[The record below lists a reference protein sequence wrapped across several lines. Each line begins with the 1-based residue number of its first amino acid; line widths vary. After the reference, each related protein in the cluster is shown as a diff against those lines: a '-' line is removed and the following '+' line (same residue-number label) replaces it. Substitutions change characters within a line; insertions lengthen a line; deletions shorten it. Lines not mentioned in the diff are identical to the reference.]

1 MPRHTRTIY
10 SRRQRMAPG
19 QYDTPLADFL
29 DRLPD
34 YFNQYQ
40 QNQLAIDRQKLAD
53 KRYQDSVERQDRIE
67 KKNDYQRALSATSKY
82 DYSAKQKVAK
92 TFGMDTEAAAFGELS
107 DNLNTNLSDIRSKV
121 SDIQNLGTDAT
132 FYDYD
137 KIKISPEQ
145 IEILKE
151 RDPFA
156 YDTLVKSKTKYD
168 NQRSTMMRTMS
179 SQDATELKRAN
190 VNIGLIE
197 KEMIKVAQKMPN
209 IDTDNKTSMEIL
221 DALRATG
228 ANPTSE
234 LKQLRDQLSFYEG
247 TVNSLNE
254 KYRIKPLEVETGEV
268 EGQDIST
275 IATSI
280 ARPDYDPSVDSIEK
294 AIGTPEG
301 ALDANER
308 VENLYALA
316 TAPEDSQEYQTA
328 KSKTEAFEEL
338 KQSEPIVPSLRE
350 RMSARGVSGERGFK
364 IDPDAKI
371 FKEIPSFKKQSP
383 EYYQRLLPQLRAN
396 MSTFGRAVSL
406 NPTEANKIL
415 EAQDKIIDDLRLAI
429 NSMPDTKQYGNLKQQ
444 YRNALKD
451 YVQSYNYQ
459 GGFKGRRQYGFR
471 YQVPQEPQGQL
482 VQEGTPALQR
492 ILNVVS
498 AQQPSVPIE

>member
-1 MPRHTRTIY
+1 
-10 SRRQRMAPG
+10 MAPG
-19 QYDTPLADFL
+19 QYETPLADFL

-40 QNQLAIDRQKLAD
+40 QNQLAIDRQKLAE

-156 YDTLVKSKTKYD
+156 YDTLVKAKTKYD

-179 SQDATELKRAN
+179 SQDASELKRAN
-190 VNIGLIE
+190 TNIAFIE

-221 DALRATG
+221 DTLRSAG
-228 ANPTSE
+228 VDPTSE
-234 LKQLRDQLSFYEG
+234 LKQLRDQLSGYER

-254 KYRIKPLEVETGEV
+254 KYRIRPPEVETGEV
-268 EGQDIST
+268 EDQDMPT
-275 IATSI
+275 
-280 ARPDYDPSVDSIEK
+280 PDSDPSVDNIEK

-328 KSKTEAFEEL
+328 KSKIEAFEEL

-350 RMSARGVSGERGFK
+350 TMSARGVSRERGFK

-371 FKEIPSFKKQSP
+371 FKEVPKKQSP
-383 EYYQRLLPQLRAN
+383 EYYQRLLPQLRGN

-406 NPTEANKIL
+406 NPVEANKIL

-429 NSMPDTKQYGNLKQQ
+429 NSMPDTKQYGNIKQQ

>member
-1 MPRHTRTIY
+1 
-10 SRRQRMAPG
+10 
-19 QYDTPLADFL
+19 L
-29 DRLPD
+29 
-34 YFNQYQ
+34 
-40 QNQLAIDRQKLAD
+40 
-53 KRYQDSVERQDRIE
+53 
-67 KKNDYQRALSATSKY
+67 
-82 DYSAKQKVAK
+82 
-92 TFGMDTEAAAFGELS
+92 
-107 DNLNTNLSDIRSKV
+107 
-121 SDIQNLGTDAT
+121 
-132 FYDYD
+132 
-137 KIKISPEQ
+137 
-145 IEILKE
+145 
-151 RDPFA
+151 A
-156 YDTLVKSKTKYD
+156 YDTLIKAKTKYD

-190 VNIGLIE
+190 TNIAFIQ
-197 KEMIKVAQKMPN
+197 KEMIKVAQGMPS

-228 ANPTSE
+228 ASPTSE

-280 ARPDYDPSVDSIEK
+280 ARPDYDPSVNNIEK

-338 KQSEPIVPSLRE
+338 KQSEPIVPSVRE
-350 RMSARGVSGERGFK
+350 AMSARGVSGERGFK

-371 FKEIPSFKKQSP
+371 FKEVPKKQSP
-383 EYYQRLLPQLRAN
+383 DYYQRLLPQLRAN